1 MASNYLSPL
10 NTKLDAAQVIRR
22 AYDETNNRI
31 RVDAQVSATI
41 GTVDV
46 IIDAATGDNIKISD
60 GTNTLVVNPD
70 GSINVNTSG
79 TAPVDNNVHDGFGN
93 PITSSNNPLQNTQS
107 LHTLTPDAISA
118 LGTFNGLNTFAIL
131 DVTGLATIGFQL
143 NPGTFTGR
151 LYAQSSIDGGINWV
165 NVNFY
170 DPGNAAVLPYLDY
183 VSPNA
188 LSIVSIVP
196 IGGSSHVRVIAL
208 NHVGGSA
215 TGFIRASNVVGAS
228 GSITASAFGNVVN
241 SYVVIPA
248 NTPTLILAANQNRK
262 FAYISNNSGSTLNIQ
277 LGSSTGLT
285 AQKGL
290 VVKSQDFY
298 QLQGTNL
305 YTGNVYG
312 FSATGITI
320 SIGEGTP

>member
-10 NTKLDAAQVIRR
+10 NTKLDAAQIIRR
-22 AYDETNNRI
+22 AYDEPNNRI
-31 RVDAQVSATI
+31 RVDAQVTATI
-41 GTVDV
+41 GTVDI
-46 IIDAATGDNIKISD
+46 IIDAATGDNIKISN
-60 GTNTLVVNPD
+60 GTNTLNVNPD
-70 GSINVNTSG
+70 GSINVNTNTSG
-79 TAPVDNNVHDGFGN
+79 PVNNNVHDGVGN

-107 LHTLTPDAISA
+107 LHTLTPDAISTP
-118 LGTFNGLNTFAIL
+118 GTFNSLNAFTIL

-151 LYAQSSIDGGINWV
+151 LYAQSSIDGGTSWV

-183 VSPNA
+183 VSPNT

-208 NHVGGSA
+208 NYTSGST
-215 TGFIRASNVVGAS
+215 TGFLRASNVVGAS
-228 GSITASAFGNVVN
+228 GSITASAFGNVTN
-241 SYVVIPA
+241 TYISIPA
-248 NTPTLILAANQNRK
+248 NTPTLILTANQNRK
-262 FAYISNNSGSTLNIQ
+262 FAYISNNSGSTLNVQ
-277 LGSSTGLT
+277 FGSSTGLT

-312 FSATGITI
+312 FSATSITI
-320 SIGEGTP
+320 SVSEGVP

>member
-10 NTKLDAAQVIRR
+10 NTKLDAAQVIRK
-22 AYDETNNRI
+22 AYDEPNNRI

-41 GTVDV
+41 GSVDV
-46 IIDAATGDNIKISD
+46 IIDAATGDNIKVSD
-60 GTNTLVVNPD
+60 GTNSLLVNPD
-70 GSINVNTSG
+70 GSINVNTTGSSSN
-79 TAPVDNNVHDGFGN
+79 NNVHDGFGN
-93 PITSSNNPLQNTQS
+93 PITSTNNSLQNTQS
-107 LHTLTPDAISA
+107 LHTLTPDAVSSLA
-118 LGTFNGLNTFAIL
+118 TFNGVNTFAIL

-151 LYAQSSIDGGINWV
+151 LQAQSSIDGGNNWV
-165 NVNFY
+165 NINFY

-183 VSPNA
+183 VSPNS

-196 IGGSSHVRVIAL
+196 IGGSSHIRVVST
-208 NHVGGSA
+208 NHIGGSA

-228 GSITASAFGNVVN
+228 GSITASAFGNVSNVYI
-241 SYVVIPA
+241 SIPS
-248 NTPTLILAANQNRK
+248 NTPTLILSANPNRK
-262 FAYISNNSGSTLNIQ
+262 YAYISNNSGSTLNIQ
-277 LGSSTGLT
+277 FGSSTGLT

-305 YTGNVYG
+305 YTGNIYG
-312 FSATGITI
+312 FSATNITI
-320 SIGEGTP
+320 SVAEGTP